1 MDTKLDR
8 VLHDLRILAKIPRNG
23 RIKKSDMGRVTIEEN
38 NYLVSVRRY
47 YNQDSRKQ
55 AMQDI
60 AAIFNDAFAEVNSI
74 LTSRYFTVPVAPQT
88 TQFTIPAPM
97 TIPVPPSTRVTTRAS
112 SPSLDP
118 FHHQY
123 TTQHT
128 TPPMS
133 NNTHMDD
140 ERIKILNTLAILC
153 RDLTLAIEGVMMLK
167 LTYSQDIAMITALDR
182 LIEKVTLCIKD
193 IRKKVPEEVL
203 AEFCPEPPKQ
213 EFIVKNNGST
223 GGLSTSL

>member
-38 NYLVSVRRY
+38 NYLVSLRRY

-60 AAIFNDAFAEVNSI
+60 AAIFNDAFAEVNAI
-74 LTSRYFTVPVAPQT
+74 LTSRYFTAPTVQASFHVP
-88 TQFTIPAPM
+88 
-97 TIPVPPSTRVTTRAS
+97 IPVPSNTRVATRAS

-118 FHHQY
+118 FHHPVMQP
-123 TTQHT
+123 TSST
-128 TPPMS
+128 
-133 NNTHMDD
+133 NNHVDD
-140 ERIKILNTLAILC
+140 ERRKILNTLAILC
-153 RDLTLAIEGVMMLK
+153 RDLTAAIEGVQMLM
-167 LTYSQDIAMITALDR
+167 LTYSQDIAMTTALDR
-182 LIEKVTLCIKD
+182 LIEKVILCISD
-193 IRKKVPEEVL
+193 IRKKIPEEVL

-213 EFIVKNNGST
+213 E
-223 GGLSTSL
+223 LSTSL

>member
-23 RIKKSDMGRVTIEEN
+23 RIRKSDMGRVTIEEN

-74 LTSRYFTVPVAPQT
+74 LTSRYFTVPTMP
-88 TQFTIPAPM
+88 FS
-97 TIPVPPSTRVTTRAS
+97 IPVPPTTRVATRAS
-112 SPSLDP
+112 SPTLDP
-118 FHHQY
+118 FGHYQNNNN
-123 TTQHT
+123 Q
-128 TPPMS
+128 PSQMS
-133 NNTHMDD
+133 LHMDD
-140 ERIKILNTLAILC
+140 ERRKILNTLAILC

-182 LIEKVTLCIKD
+182 LIEKVTLCIND

-203 AEFCPEPPKQ
+203 AEFCPDPPKQ
-213 EFIVKNNGST
+213 EFAVKNGNNGN
-223 GGLSTSL
+223 GHLSTSL

>member
-23 RIKKSDMGRVTIEEN
+23 RIRKSDMGRVTIEEN

-74 LTSRYFTVPVAPQT
+74 LTSRYFTVPAQAP
-88 TQFTIPAPM
+88 FTIPAPM
-97 TIPVPPSTRVTTRAS
+97 PIPLTVPPSTRVTTRAS

-118 FHHQY
+118 FHHQQHFQQIHS
-123 TTQHT
+123 TQHT
-128 TPPMS
+128 NNTS
-133 NNTHMDD
+133 LNTHMDD
-140 ERIKILNTLAILC
+140 ERRKILNTLAILC

-182 LIEKVTLCIKD
+182 LIEKVTLCIND

-203 AEFCPEPPKQ
+203 AEFCPEPPNQ
-213 EFIVKNNGST
+213 EFIVK
-223 GGLSTSL
+223 STSGASL